1 MKKLFALLI
10 CMMMLSSCGVTESF
24 LEATE
29 SFLEENKDPDY
40 PVVTYE
46 IENAVDGVYNV
57 SWQNSTGFPDTKLNV
72 EIKKGDKIIH
82 KYGCDDKGNKSCP
95 EKVVHLFEYDGGD
108 VYYIQNYTPEPYGS
122 NVSKPLCFVIYD
134 SENILDF
141 MDNDNSICINN
152 IDNIN
157 NAGNPDY
164 RDEKFKT
171 ASEFLQENITEQE
184 IVDIFYKYGY
194 DDQYIFKIYNYNKGE
209 NYYD

>member
-1 MKKLFALLI
+1 MKKLFVLLI

-82 KYGCDDKGNKSCP
+82 KYGCDDKGNKSRP
-95 EKVVHLFEYDGGD
+95 EKVVHLFEYDDGD

>member
-1 MKKLFALLI
+1 
-10 CMMMLSSCGVTESF
+10 MMMLSSCGVTESF

-82 KYGCDDKGNKSCP
+82 KYGCDDKGNKSRP

>member
-82 KYGCDDKGNKSCP
+82 KYGCDDKGNKSRP

>member
-1 MKKLFALLI
+1 
-10 CMMMLSSCGVTESF
+10 MMMLSSCGVTESF

-82 KYGCDDKGNKSCP
+82 KYGCDDKGNKSRP
-95 EKVVHLFEYDGGD
+95 EKVVHLFEYDDGD

>member
-1 MKKLFALLI
+1 MKKLLVSMICLL
-10 CMMMLSSCGVTESF
+10 MLTSCGETEIF
-24 LEATE
+24 LEAAE
-29 SFLEENKDPDY
+29 SFLEENKDSDY

-82 KYGCDDKGNKSCP
+82 KYGCDDKGNKSRP

>member
-82 KYGCDDKGNKSCP
+82 KYGCDDKGNKSRP
-95 EKVVHLFEYDGGD
+95 EKVVHLFEYDDGD

>member
-1 MKKLFALLI
+1 MKKLFVLLI

-82 KYGCDDKGNKSCP
+82 KYGCDDKGNKSRP

>member
-10 CMMMLSSCGVTESF
+10 CMMMLSSCGV
-24 LEATE
+24 TE

-82 KYGCDDKGNKSCP
+82 KYGCDDKGNKSRP